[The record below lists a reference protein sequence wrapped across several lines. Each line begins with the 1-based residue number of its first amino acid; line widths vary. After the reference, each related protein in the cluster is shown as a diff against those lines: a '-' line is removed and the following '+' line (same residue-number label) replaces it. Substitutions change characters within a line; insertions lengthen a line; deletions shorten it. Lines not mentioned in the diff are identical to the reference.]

1 MYLSLY
7 RFNRIAKKRE
17 HLKGPAVS
25 RTPTA
30 HKNGMERSA
39 LPLNGGSQLPTQQPR
54 SVSPIACL
62 TESANGGSMANRCG
76 NLLAVPILSTINDK
90 SSTGVCVDHVSVV
103 LNTYSSVLKN

>member
-39 LPLNGGSQLPTQQPR
+39 LPLNGGSQLPPQQPR
-54 SVSPIACL
+54 SVSPIACI
-62 TESANGGSMANRCG
+62 TESINRGSMANGNG
-76 NLLAVPILSTINDK
+76 NLLAVPISSTVNDN
-90 SSTGVCVDHVSVV
+90 SSTGVCVQGGP
-103 LNTYSSVLKN
+103 